1 MFPQPLQSVKMGDGA
16 AWGWKFSSDLQ
27 VSFASPSG
35 EILAWLLTKRGC
47 NYIVYHCWNI
57 SMSQRWCHDPDN
69 TLFYVSPTDN
79 CDKSHD
85 RVVKVNDGSINSIE
99 NNNGS
104 YCTQVISI
112 FKTISMVKM
121 FLHTQV
127 LQIYFNLLFLPPF
140 RRNESRICRT
150 IPRWCQQRRMPSNCR
165 ALVGLSAGS
174 FGFPL
179 LLIASRIPEIHRR
192 TRDRALLRNIEIF
205 LSAKK

>member
-27 VSFASPSG
+27 VSFTSPSG

-47 NYIVYHCWNI
+47 NYIVYHCWNS

-104 YCTQVISI
+104 YCTPRSFPYSKLSVWSKCFCTLRYYRSI
-112 FKTISMVKM
+112 LIFYF
-121 FLHTQV
+121 FLHLDGTSHESAEPSRGDV
-127 LQIYFNLLFLPPF
+127 NSAGCLQTVGPLLA
-140 RRNESRICRT
+140 S
-150 IPRWCQQRRMPSNCR
+150 
-165 ALVGLSAGS
+165 ALVLLASLSS
-174 FGFPL
+174 L
-179 LLIASRIPEIHRR
+179 
-192 TRDRALLRNIEIF
+192 
-205 LSAKK
+205 